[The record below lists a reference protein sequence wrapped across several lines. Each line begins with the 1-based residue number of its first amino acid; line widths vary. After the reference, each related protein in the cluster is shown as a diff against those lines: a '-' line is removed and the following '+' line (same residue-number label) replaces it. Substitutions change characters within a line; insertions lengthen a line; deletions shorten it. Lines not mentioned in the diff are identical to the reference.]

1 MKTLLSSFLVAALFL
16 FAPQIGQGQVYV
28 GDLDLDTQT
37 AIDTFSYS
45 EVTGNLSIF
54 SGGLVDSIKNL
65 DGLAGLTRLGGTL
78 FITANAS
85 NLLEIAGLDSL
96 QYVGGHFRVQ
106 NAPRVEKIEGF
117 VGLDSIGG
125 RLWIENCDQLKSIS
139 GFGNLNYVGDRILI
153 KLNDSLQTISGFGQL
168 DYAKHL
174 EITGSTWLDSL
185 DGFQSLDT
193 IATDLYISNTA
204 LSHLDALGELN
215 WIGGTFNFIGNR
227 KILNLDPLHGLS
239 HIGGDLRIGFCD
251 TLSQF
256 DSLRH
261 VKEIGGDIHINFND
275 SLVSLGGLEGLT
287 TIEAD
292 IHVSRP
298 NVKLDKLVFLQDIQ
312 LIKGDISLSEI
323 PGLKNV
329 DDLANVDTIMG
340 ELKLFDLVLDDL
352 SGLDSLKYCG
362 SIDLLN
368 LQISEL
374 LTFASLKK
382 LGELS
387 IANCPSLLRIGGFDE
402 LSEVSSHIS
411 IWNNP
416 ALLSIAGF
424 PQLTKVGG
432 YIEIKEDYSLI
443 ELAGFDQL
451 DSIAQGLSIRE
462 NASLLSVPAFS
473 NLRYVGKLTPLNLF
487 NIVVTLNP
495 LLNNLCGLKLYTD
508 VNMVDLTGLNFN
520 LSYSANGVDLID
532 AIGNGPCES
541 GEFPVIGQVF
551 NDQDA
556 DCQVDSVEIGLDGWL
571 IKANPG
577 NYYAITDSTGNFQM
591 GLDTTAYDL
600 ELIPPYFIQQYLNP
614 PLICDTFKSV
624 NVSVGNLPL
633 SVDPWLVEVPECPII
648 HIEFDHVLFR
658 RCFSRDLSI
667 KIENLGNAGADSLQ
681 ILVRLPRLVKAL
693 TASIPF
699 HYGQDSSVLIFE
711 IGELQPYQ
719 SQTIV
724 LTTEVL
730 CTDVEHLGLEQCLE
744 AWAESPSF
752 CEPLNS
758 NPTGGTVILHSE
770 CVGDSTVQLVM
781 QNVGQ
786 QPVSD
791 SLSYLLFQDSSII
804 AQGKV
809 LLDTINTAV
818 FSLPA
823 NQSTYRLETYQDTS
837 YVYPGPLSTA
847 IEGCDES
854 LSSLTTRGMISKFPK
869 PRTRSHPF
877 YQVSCQPIIGAYDPN
892 DKRVQ
897 PAGLGPQQLTPPG
910 TRLTYRVRFQNTGND
925 TAFNIRVIDT
935 LSRDLDVSTIDV
947 TSSSHPYQF
956 WITGD
961 SVSILTFYF
970 EDIQLPDSNV
980 NEPLSNGYIE
990 FDINP
995 SLSAPIGTVIE
1006 NFADIYF
1013 DFNPPI
1019 RTDTAQTRLGIYNP
1033 SIALQPVQLDLIN
1046 RPPAA
1051 PYELYVSDT
1060 SLTHAWLTWTDAAID
1075 ELGFIV
1081 YRSDGD
1087 TTNLMAVDTI
1097 GVNRSAWTDSTL
1109 SPGNSYFYRI
1119 SAFGMGGES
1128 SLSNWDSTYQ
1138 PIPIPPSPQI
1148 IEIVDSVFFQINVK
1162 WNDLSSFESGYL
1174 IQRSLDSL
1182 TYSTLDTLA
1191 ATLTDYLDLGVILDQ
1206 TYWYRVAAFNESGE
1220 SDYSAPVSARQ
1231 NTPLPGA
1238 PQSLTVGD
1246 TIPLL
1251 AQLSWTPAEYFETRF
1266 VVQRSL
1272 DNMVFQAIDTLPYPN
1287 SSYVDSLMIFET
1299 NFWYRVLALN
1309 SVGTSGPSDTVMFF
1323 QSLPVPETP
1332 SSLQANLLPGLQAEL
1347 SWADNSEIEA
1357 GFIIEERDSDS
1368 LFIPLDTLPANQ
1380 VSYVATQDSFNLTYQ
1395 YRVAAYNSSGKSSP
1409 SNMVTVLHS
1418 LLPVQA
1424 PDSLKIEQVT
1434 DGIPTFTW
1442 RDRSTSEEGY
1452 VLERSEDNQDFVA
1465 LETLAENSTLAS
1477 DSSVVVGQKYYY
1489 RVFAFNPLGSS
1500 DPSNVVEFLLT
1511 TISNPIWATGIE
1523 VYPVP
1528 FQNNLWI
1535 RHEGEPQEVNIK
1547 ILNSLG
1553 QEIWH
1558 KEGIQLQGE
1567 VRIPTQDLS
1576 VGEYFLHIDSK
1587 TGTGVWTIF
1596 KRTP

>member
-520 LSYSANGVDLID
+520 LSYSANGVDLVD

-541 GEFPVIGQVF
+541 GEFP
-551 NDQDA
+551 
-556 DCQVDSVEIGLDGWL
+556 
-571 IKANPG
+571 
-577 NYYAITDSTGNFQM
+577 
-591 GLDTTAYDL
+591 
-600 ELIPPYFIQQYLNP
+600 
-614 PLICDTFKSV
+614 
-624 NVSVGNLPL
+624 
-633 SVDPWLVEVPECPII
+633 
-648 HIEFDHVLFR
+648 
-658 RCFSRDLSI
+658 
-667 KIENLGNAGADSLQ
+667 
-681 ILVRLPRLVKAL
+681 
-693 TASIPF
+693 
-699 HYGQDSSVLIFE
+699 
-711 IGELQPYQ
+711 
-719 SQTIV
+719 
-724 LTTEVL
+724 
-730 CTDVEHLGLEQCLE
+730 
-744 AWAESPSF
+744 
-752 CEPLNS
+752 
-758 NPTGGTVILHSE
+758 
-770 CVGDSTVQLVM
+770 
-781 QNVGQ
+781 
-786 QPVSD
+786 
-791 SLSYLLFQDSSII
+791 
-804 AQGKV
+804 
-809 LLDTINTAV
+809 
-818 FSLPA
+818 
-823 NQSTYRLETYQDTS
+823 
-837 YVYPGPLSTA
+837 
-847 IEGCDES
+847 
-854 LSSLTTRGMISKFPK
+854 
-869 PRTRSHPF
+869 
-877 YQVSCQPIIGAYDPN
+877 
-892 DKRVQ
+892 
-897 PAGLGPQQLTPPG
+897 
-910 TRLTYRVRFQNTGND
+910 
-925 TAFNIRVIDT
+925 
-935 LSRDLDVSTIDV
+935 
-947 TSSSHPYQF
+947 
-956 WITGD
+956 
-961 SVSILTFYF
+961 
-970 EDIQLPDSNV
+970 
-980 NEPLSNGYIE
+980 
-990 FDINP
+990 
-995 SLSAPIGTVIE
+995 
-1006 NFADIYF
+1006 
-1013 DFNPPI
+1013 
-1019 RTDTAQTRLGIYNP
+1019 
-1033 SIALQPVQLDLIN
+1033 
-1046 RPPAA
+1046 
-1051 PYELYVSDT
+1051 
-1060 SLTHAWLTWTDAAID
+1060 
-1075 ELGFIV
+1075 
-1081 YRSDGD
+1081 
-1087 TTNLMAVDTI
+1087 
-1097 GVNRSAWTDSTL
+1097 
-1109 SPGNSYFYRI
+1109 
-1119 SAFGMGGES
+1119 
-1128 SLSNWDSTYQ
+1128 
-1138 PIPIPPSPQI
+1138 
-1148 IEIVDSVFFQINVK
+1148 
-1162 WNDLSSFESGYL
+1162 
-1174 IQRSLDSL
+1174 
-1182 TYSTLDTLA
+1182 
-1191 ATLTDYLDLGVILDQ
+1191 
-1206 TYWYRVAAFNESGE
+1206 
-1220 SDYSAPVSARQ
+1220 
-1231 NTPLPGA
+1231 
-1238 PQSLTVGD
+1238 
-1246 TIPLL
+1246 
-1251 AQLSWTPAEYFETRF
+1251 
-1266 VVQRSL
+1266 
-1272 DNMVFQAIDTLPYPN
+1272 
-1287 SSYVDSLMIFET
+1287 
-1299 NFWYRVLALN
+1299 
-1309 SVGTSGPSDTVMFF
+1309 
-1323 QSLPVPETP
+1323 
-1332 SSLQANLLPGLQAEL
+1332 
-1347 SWADNSEIEA
+1347 
-1357 GFIIEERDSDS
+1357 
-1368 LFIPLDTLPANQ
+1368 
-1380 VSYVATQDSFNLTYQ
+1380 
-1395 YRVAAYNSSGKSSP
+1395 
-1409 SNMVTVLHS
+1409 
-1418 LLPVQA
+1418 
-1424 PDSLKIEQVT
+1424 
-1434 DGIPTFTW
+1434 
-1442 RDRSTSEEGY
+1442 
-1452 VLERSEDNQDFVA
+1452 
-1465 LETLAENSTLAS
+1465 
-1477 DSSVVVGQKYYY
+1477 
-1489 RVFAFNPLGSS
+1489 
-1500 DPSNVVEFLLT
+1500 
-1511 TISNPIWATGIE
+1511 
-1523 VYPVP
+1523 
-1528 FQNNLWI
+1528 
-1535 RHEGEPQEVNIK
+1535 
-1547 ILNSLG
+1547 
-1553 QEIWH
+1553 
-1558 KEGIQLQGE
+1558 
-1567 VRIPTQDLS
+1567 
-1576 VGEYFLHIDSK
+1576 
-1587 TGTGVWTIF
+1587 
-1596 KRTP
+1596 